1 MSVSDPLLRELKGCV
16 LKLVQT
22 SGSSEITDGNEELQ
36 HFCQNLERVFQKG
49 LLRTTS
55 LGFTKISESW
65 YWLEQL
71 ASQHRGVAFNYIS
84 SVNAVKT
91 SQKVV
96 TPTGKLRLLIR
107 TCLVSRCLH
116 VPVEI
121 LVRNRQPGSIYDE
134 NLSILGDEILGE
146 IFLSVLLQCSR
157 LQFRLCLYNASF
169 LDDTWLLPQY
179 MKLEF
184 VPCKVLGVCAC
195 FVSGKAVIVGI
206 KSDSVA
212 AEDDKIEVGD
222 VLDELN
228 GVHITTSKR
237 GKLSSIMRRA
247 SGQPVAVNIIKAH
260 LPLTGDLFPSVIGLL
275 RQAQIDPDE
284 LRLQYSDR
292 HKQVPRDVREKMKRV
307 PAAARPGFD
316 VTYVG
321 SIDTGKYGDVQQID
335 SALKRILLKSHG
347 ASHHPALFEIQEI
360 GIKVIECSTG
370 KVLQKFSYMEISSCG
385 RSVSIP
391 NHFCFIA
398 GDTSCN
404 TAKTFTCFAFRC
416 NNEEHIHTIL
426 QSIGQGFQRT
436 HFAV

>member
-1 MSVSDPLLRELKGCV
+1 MSVSDPLLRDLKGSV
-16 LKLVQT
+16 LQLVQT
-22 SGSSEITDGNEELQ
+22 SGSSEITDDNAELQ

-49 LLRTTS
+49 LLRSTS
-55 LGFTKISESW
+55 LGFAKVSESW

-71 ASQHRGVAFNYIS
+71 ASQHSGVAFNYIS

-107 TCLVSRCLH
+107 TCLVNRCLH

-146 IFLSVLLQCSR
+146 IFLSVLLQCGR

-179 MKLEF
+179 MQLEL

-228 GVHITTSKR
+228 GIHITTSQR
-237 GKLSSIMRRA
+237 GKLSSIMRKA
-247 SGQPVAVNIIKAH
+247 SGQPIVVNIIKAH
-260 LPLTGDLFPSVIGLL
+260 LPVTGDLFPSVIGLL

-284 LRLQYSDR
+284 LHMQYRDK
-292 HKQVPRDVREKMKRV
+292 HKQTPRDVHEKMKSV
-307 PAAARPGFD
+307 PAAARPGFG

-321 SIDTGKYGDVQQID
+321 SVDTGKSGDVKQIEN
-335 SALKRILLKSHG
+335 AMKRILLKSHG
-347 ASHHPALFEIQEI
+347 GSHHPAQFEIQEI
-360 GIKVIECSTG
+360 GIKVTECSTG
-370 KVLQKFSYMEISSCG
+370 KVLLKHSYMEISSCG
-385 RSVSIP
+385 RSVNIP

-398 GDTSCN
+398 GDASCN
-404 TAKTFTCFAFRC
+404 IAKTFTCFAFRC
-416 NNEEHIHTIL
+416 SNEDHIQTIL

>member
-1 MSVSDPLLRELKGCV
+1 MSVSDPLLRELKGSL

-22 SGSSEITDGNEELQ
+22 SGSSEITDDNAELQ

-49 LLRTTS
+49 LLRNTS
-55 LGFTKISESW
+55 LGFAKVSESW

-71 ASQHRGVAFNYIS
+71 ASQRSGVAFNYVS

-107 TCLVSRCLH
+107 TCLVHRCLH

-157 LQFRLCLYNASF
+157 LQLKLCLYNASF

-184 VPCKVLGVCAC
+184 VPCKVLGICAC

-206 KSDSVA
+206 KSNSVA

-222 VLDELN
+222 ILDELN
-228 GVHITTSKR
+228 GIHITTSKQ
-237 GKLSSIMRRA
+237 GKLSSIMRKA
-247 SGQPVAVNIIKAH
+247 SGQPVVMNIIKAH
-260 LPLTGDLFPSVIGLL
+260 LPVTGDLFPPVIGLL

-292 HKQVPRDVREKMKRV
+292 PKQAPRDVSEKMNRV

-321 SIDTGKYGDVQQID
+321 SIDTGNYGDAKQID
-335 SALKRILLKSHG
+335 NAMKLIVLNSNGGSP
-347 ASHHPALFEIQEI
+347 HPALFEIQEI
-360 GIKVIECSTG
+360 GIKVTEISTG
-370 KVLQKFSYMEISSCG
+370 KVLLQYSYMEISSCG
-385 RSVSIP
+385 RSINIP
-391 NHFCFIA
+391 NHFSFIA
-398 GDTSCN
+398 GDASCN
-404 TAKTFTCFAFRC
+404 IAKTFTCFAFHC
-416 NNEEHIHTIL
+416 SNEEHIQTIL